1 MTLFRRFGELD
12 FLKRFRNWTFR
23 LLTKFFSFKGW
34 WANEFNL
41 LLSKDFGVTEKI
53 PAVFIDSFHNV
64 ENDFEVNKFR
74 ENVEKLRL
82 FAETRYPAF

>member
-1 MTLFRRFGELD
+1 
-12 FLKRFRNWTFR
+12 
-23 LLTKFFSFKGW
+23 
-34 WANEFNL
+34 L